1 MLVISINTNTAE
13 MKYPATGIDS
23 DFQFRYRYEAVIIL
37 PTSNVAPMMMIDQNA
52 PAKIA
57 VSPMIE
63 YQAEMP
69 DIAIPASNANALS
82 IFEFEGEAIIHV

>member
-1 MLVISINTNTAE
+1 M
-13 MKYPATGIDS
+13 
-23 DFQFRYRYEAVIIL
+23 IL
-37 PTSNVAPMMMIDQNA
+37 PTSSVAPMMMIDQNA

-63 YQAEMP
+63 YQAEIP

-82 IFEFEGEAIIHV
+82 ILELGGETIIHE